1 MRVFVTGATGF
12 VGTVVVQ
19 DLIRGGHQVL
29 GLSRSDAGA
38 AALIA
43 AGAEVHRGSLEDVD
57 SLRAGAAAAEG
68 VIHLAFNHDFSRYE
82 ANCEEDYQVILAMA
96 DVLKGSG
103 RPMLVT
109 AGAALARN
117 GDLATEA
124 DEPPPHFPRR
134 TEAAAAEA
142 RAIGA
147 RVGIVRLPPSTHG
160 RGDKGFANILIETAR
175 AKGFAAYVG
184 DGGNRWPAVHR
195 LDAAKVYR
203 LALEHGAEG
212 GPFHA
217 IGEEGVRLKDIAET
231 IGRGLNLPVRS
242 ITPEE
247 AADYYGWFA
256 MIAAID
262 APTSAARTKA
272 LLGWT
277 PTDVGLIGDME
288 AGYFAA

>member
-12 VGTVVVQ
+12 VGTAVVRE
-19 DLIRGGHQVL
+19 LIANGHQVL

-43 AGAEVHRGSLEDVD
+43 AGAVVHRGALEDVD
-57 SLRAGAAAAEG
+57 SLRAGAAAADG
-68 VIHLAFNHDFSRYE
+68 VIHLAFNHDFSQYE

-96 DVLKGSG
+96 DVVKGSD

-109 AGAALARN
+109 AGAALART
-117 GDLATEA
+117 GAVATEA
-124 DEPPPHFPRR
+124 DTPPPHFPRK

-142 RAIGA
+142 RARGA

-160 RGDKGFANILIETAR
+160 KGDRGFANILIETAR
-175 AKGFAAYVG
+175 EKGFAAYVG
-184 DGGNRWPAVHR
+184 EGGNRWPAVHR

-203 LALEHGAEG
+203 LSLERGAEG

-217 IGEEGVRLKDIAET
+217 IAEEGVTLKAIAET
-231 IGRGLNLPVRS
+231 IGRGLKLPVKS

-247 AADYYGWFA
+247 AADYFGWFA
-256 MIAAID
+256 MFAAID
-262 APTSAARTKA
+262 APTSAARTRA

-277 PTDVGLIGDME
+277 PTEVGLIEDME